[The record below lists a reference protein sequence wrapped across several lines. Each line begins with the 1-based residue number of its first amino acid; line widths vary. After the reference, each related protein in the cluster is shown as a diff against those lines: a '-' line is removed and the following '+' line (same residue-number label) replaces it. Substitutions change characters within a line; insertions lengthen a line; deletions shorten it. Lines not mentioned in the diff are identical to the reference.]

1 VCGQRTKVKTSALR
15 QEVALRLRAEEALRQ
30 EVALRL
36 RAEEALE
43 EALRLRAEE
52 ANLLEYSSK
61 ENFPG
66 GESSFK

>member
-1 VCGQRTKVKTSALR
+1 
-15 QEVALRLRAEEALRQ
+15 LRAEEALRQ